1 MLRTDPIGEAFD
13 RKIRGLALPRDRK
26 PQGKGG
32 VVLPAGTTIVSCDNH
47 WSADEDIFY
56 KDFPAHL
63 KRKAPRPVITN
74 EGTSQRF
81 VEWEIEGQSLLNDPV
96 RRSFATFEGVPGA
109 SNMAERLAY
118 LDTEGIQKEIVFGN
132 GINVFLGY
140 PDLEVR
146 EWIFRIYN
154 EYLGQLQAK
163 APGRFYG
170 AGNLIYWDMAK
181 VRESVEQ
188 VKALG
193 IKTISLPMNPK
204 GPNGTPLNYCM
215 PEMDPLWAAIEE
227 AELPVCFHIG
237 EFWRDGPGAFA
248 TAVMVSLGPFRQTLG
263 ELIFGG
269 IFDRHPGL
277 RVVFL
282 EAEINWIPGALQ
294 TASML
299 YECFMPLLEPKIK
312 KHPREYWQQNCYAGF
327 IHDPAGLAMLPT
339 IGADRVMWSADF
351 PHQESSYGFSWT
363 VIQEVLDATTADE
376 ARMILG
382 GTAQQLFKLD

>member
-1 MLRTDPIGEAFD
+1 MLTRDRIGEAFD
-13 RKIRGLALPRDRK
+13 SKLRGMALPRDRT
-26 PQGKGG
+26 PQGRGN
-32 VVLPAGTTIVSCDNH
+32 VRLPSGTTIISCDNH
-47 WSADEDIFY
+47 WSSDADIFY
-56 KDFPAHL
+56 ERFPRHL
-63 KRKAPRPVITN
+63 KHKAPRPKITN
-74 EGTSQRF
+74 DGTPERF
-81 VEWEIEGQSLLNDPV
+81 IEWEIEGQSLLNDPV

-109 SNMAERLAY
+109 STMRERLEY
-118 LDTEGIQKEIVFGN
+118 LDTEGIEKEIVFGN

-154 EYLGQLQAK
+154 EYLSELQAL

-181 VRESVEQ
+181 VRESARQ
-188 VKALG
+188 VQELG
-193 IKTISLPMNPK
+193 IRTVSLPMSPK
-204 GPNGTPLNYCM
+204 GAGGAPLNYCTQ
-215 PEMDPLWAAIEE
+215 EMDPLWAAIEE

-248 TAVMVSLGPFRQTLG
+248 TAVMVSLGPFRQTMG

-269 IFDRHPGL
+269 ILDRHPGL
-277 RVVFL
+277 RIVFL

-299 YECFMPLLEPKIK
+299 YECFMPLLDPKIER
-312 KHPREYWQQNCYAGF
+312 HPREYWHENMYAGF

-351 PHQESSYGFSWT
+351 PHQESSYGFSWD
-363 VIQEVLDATTADE
+363 VIQEVLDNTSEDE

-382 GTAQQLFKLD
+382 GTARKLFRLD